1 MIKAII
7 FDVGGTYMAGSFIDF
22 VNRSYRVLGIDKT
35 FTTKDEIIFDENLN
49 RGLVSHDESF
59 RKFFG
64 VPISGQQMEE
74 IKNIWMTTWSPTEEM
89 VELVKR
95 LGEKYV
101 LAVLSNSDSLNSEKY
116 AKKGWYSYFDYLI
129 LSHETGL
136 LKPDIEIYQMTLD
149 RLKLPAGECLFID
162 DQEKVLVPA
171 RKLGMDTIHFKSV
184 AQLKEELRSRQI

>member
-1 MIKAII
+1 
-7 FDVGGTYMAGSFIDF
+7 MAGSFIDF

-64 VPISGQQMEE
+64 VPIAGQQMEE